1 MVLRRVFFS
10 SSVRVLTRLQSGKIF
25 AQLQSGKI
33 IVKYFYAHL
42 EHLHFSNLMNAALN
56 VLLNIV

>member
-10 SSVRVLTRLQSGKIF
+10 SSVRVNNV
-25 AQLQSGKI
+25 QLQSGKI